1 MDDQSRMYDEFQT
14 CLAWLEEG
22 YSVEECLKK
31 LPRVEPEMASLLLMA
46 QQMGQIRFPAR
57 VGANRIVFE
66 KLREALRPKSRYKW
80 MLPSIIPSIL
90 RPALASS
97 VAVVILLL
105 GVWGTSSAAAESVPG
120 EVLYPVKRTQ
130 EQFLLI
136 LIPSP
141 EYKARLHARL
151 VARRGREM
159 VAVAAAKQ
167 ALRDRQSTEELRV
180 VLEKTTSMIEAHVQ
194 DVLMLV
200 GGNSKLQPLTIT
212 NPKPSIPTGTL
223 RFRKEWPAV
232 TGVNVVRLEVHRLLV
247 RQLEVQEWELQR
259 LLATTPTYKHPF
271 FEQAFYRSRMQI
283 YQALIKIEML
293 MVE

>member
-1 MDDQSRMYDEFQT
+1 MDDQSHTYHAFQA
-14 CLAWLEEG
+14 CLDWLEEG
-22 YSVEECLKK
+22 YSVEECLKR
-31 LPRVEPEMASLLLMA
+31 LPWIEPEMASLLLMA

-57 VGANRIVFE
+57 VGGNRIVFE
-66 KLREALRPKSRYKW
+66 KLREAIKPKSGYKW
-80 MLPSIIPSIL
+80 SLPSIIPSIL

-120 EVLYPVKRTQ
+120 ELLYPVKRTQ

-136 LIPSP
+136 VVPSS

-151 VARRGREM
+151 VGRRGREM
-159 VAVAAAKQ
+159 VAMAAAKKD
-167 ALRDRQSTEELRV
+167 LV
-180 VLEKTTSMIEAHVQ
+180 VLEKTTSMIERHVQ

-212 NPKPSIPTGTL
+212 KPNPSISTRTL

-232 TGVNVVRLEVHRLLV
+232 TGINVTRLEVHRLLV
-247 RQLEVQEWELQR
+247 RQLEVQESELQR
-259 LLATTPTYKHPF
+259 LLATTPAYKHPF
-271 FEQAFYRSRMQI
+271 IEQAFYRSRMQI
-283 YQALIKIEML
+283 YQALTKIEML